1 MIVEHNDIKY
11 IVKFGYYHSRRK
23 TLVECV
29 VYTKEQGYDN
39 PEIREVVDYP
49 YQYFCKQKARNI
61 ALKSVLADQ
70 AHDFRMSVWDQ
81 YFIESKIYPRNK
93 KVKNE
98 KLSV

>member
-1 MIVEHNDIKY
+1 MIVEFDNLEY

-49 YQYFCKQKARNI
+49 YQYFCKQKARYI
-61 ALKSVLADQ
+61 VLKSALADQ
-70 AHDFRMSVWDQ
+70 AHDFRMSVWDAYIQ
-81 YFIESKIYPRNK
+81 ETKIYPRNK